1 MTDRGGLCHSVL
13 MHRAPSA
20 ARSAVLVLAL
30 AVTGS
35 ATAAC
40 GTDPASTAPTSSSTA
55 LAPYRDATL
64 PVAERVED
72 LLARMDLADK
82 VGQMTQADRADLTT
96 ETVTTLRLG
105 SVLSGGGSAPEPNT
119 PQAWADM
126 YDDFQTA
133 AAQTPLG
140 IPILYGVDAVHGNNT
155 LAGATVFPHNIGL
168 GATRDPALVEKI
180 GQATAQEVAATGVDW
195 TFSPCLCVVRDDRW
209 GRSYES
215 FGEDPALVASMA
227 PIITGYQGATLGGSP
242 SSILATAKH
251 FVADGG
257 TSGGVDQGDAVLTDA
272 ELRAIHLPP
281 YLAAIEADVASIMV
295 TFSSVNGE
303 KAHGSTALLTDLLKD
318 ELGFDGFVV
327 SDWNGIDQI
336 DAYAGFTH
344 QEVVQAINAG
354 IDMVMVPTEYDA
366 FITHLTTAVE
376 DGEVEMSRIDDAN
389 RRILTKKFELGLFEA
404 PLTDRSLAETV
415 GSEEHRALAREA
427 VAKSQVVLT
436 NDGVLPISPASRV
449 LITGSGADDLG
460 NQAGGWTITWQGAS
474 GDTIEGTT
482 VLEAAEAAFAAADAG
497 GSVVAHRRLSDET
510 LAEVVGQVDV
520 AVAVVGETPYAEF
533 EGDRPD
539 GVRLAGFDVA
549 TLAALRDA
557 GIPTV
562 VVVYSGRP
570 IDLGGAEQWASALVA
585 GWLPGS
591 EGAGVMDV
599 LLGVVDPSGTLP
611 VSWPVSAEQQP
622 VNVGDG
628 QVPLFEFGAGL
639 VGPLG

>member
-1 MTDRGGLCHSVL
+1 MP
-13 MHRAPSA
+13 RAPFA
-20 ARSAVLVLAL
+20 ARLPVALVLAL
-30 AVTGS
+30 AAT

-40 GTDPASTAPTSSSTA
+40 GTDATAPTDPPTQA
-55 LAPYRDATL
+55 APYLDPTL
-64 PVAERVED
+64 PVDERVED

-82 VGQMTQADRADLTT
+82 IGQMTQAERGSITT
-96 ETVTTLRLG
+96 ETVTALRLG
-105 SVLSGGGSAPEPNT
+105 SVLSGGGSAPDPNT

-126 YDDFQTA
+126 YDDFQAA

-140 IPILYGVDAVHGNNT
+140 IPILYGIDAVHGNNT
-155 LAGATVFPHNIGL
+155 LTGATVFPHNIGL

-180 GQATAQEVAATGVDW
+180 GQATAEEVAATGADW
-195 TFSPCLCVVRDDRW
+195 TFSPCLCVARDDRW
-209 GRSYES
+209 GRTYES
-215 FGEDPALVASMA
+215 FGEDPALVTSMT

-336 DAYAGFTH
+336 DAFAGFTH

-404 PLTDRSLAETV
+404 PLADRSLAETV
-415 GSEEHRALAREA
+415 GSDEHRALAREA

-436 NDGVLPISPASRV
+436 NDGVLPISTASRV
-449 LITGSGADDLG
+449 LVTGSGADDLG

-497 GSVVAHRRLSDET
+497 GTVVSERRLSDET
-510 LAEVVGQVDV
+510 LAEVAGQVDV
-520 AVAVVGETPYAEF
+520 AIAVVGETPYAEF

-539 GVRLAGFDVA
+539 GVRLTGFDVV
-549 TLAALRDA
+549 TLQALRDA

-570 IDLGGAEQWASALVA
+570 IDLGGAEQWANALVA

-591 EGAGVMDV
+591 EGAGVTDV
-599 LLGVVDPSGTLP
+599 LLGAVDPTGTLP
-611 VSWPVSAEQQP
+611 MSWPASAEQQP
-622 VNVGDG
+622 INVGDG
-628 QVPLFEFGAGL
+628 QVPLFDFGAGL

>member
-1 MTDRGGLCHSVL
+1 MP
-13 MHRAPSA
+13 RAPFA
-20 ARSAVLVLAL
+20 ARLPIALVLAL
-30 AVTGS
+30 AAT

-40 GTDPASTAPTSSSTA
+40 GTDATAPTDPPTQA
-55 LAPYRDATL
+55 APYQDPTL
-64 PVAERVED
+64 PVDERVED

-82 VGQMTQADRADLTT
+82 IGQMTQAERGSITT
-96 ETVTTLRLG
+96 ETVTALRLG
-105 SVLSGGGSAPEPNT
+105 SVLSGGGSAPDPNT

-126 YDDFQTA
+126 YDDFQAA

-140 IPILYGVDAVHGNNT
+140 IPILYGIDAVHGNNT
-155 LAGATVFPHNIGL
+155 LTGATVFPHNIGL

-180 GQATAQEVAATGVDW
+180 GQATAEEVAATGADW
-195 TFSPCLCVVRDDRW
+195 TFSPCLCVARDDRW
-209 GRSYES
+209 GRTYES
-215 FGEDPALVASMA
+215 FGEDPALVTSMT

-404 PLTDRSLAETV
+404 PLADRSLAETV
-415 GSEEHRALAREA
+415 GNDEHRALAREA

-436 NDGVLPISPASRV
+436 NDGVLPISTASRV

-497 GSVVAHRRLSDET
+497 GTVVSERRLSDET
-510 LAEVVGQVDV
+510 LTEVAGQVDV
-520 AVAVVGETPYAEF
+520 AIAVVGETPYAEF

-539 GVRLAGFDVA
+539 GVRLTGFDVV
-549 TLAALRDA
+549 TLQALRDA

-570 IDLGGAEQWASALVA
+570 IDLGGAEQWANALVA

-591 EGAGVMDV
+591 EGAGVTDV
-599 LLGVVDPSGTLP
+599 LLGAVDPTGTLP
-611 VSWPVSAEQQP
+611 MSWPASADQQP
-622 VNVGDG
+622 INVGDG
-628 QVPLFEFGAGL
+628 QVPLFDFGAGL

>member
-1 MTDRGGLCHSVL
+1 MP
-13 MHRAPSA
+13 RAPFA
-20 ARSAVLVLAL
+20 ARLPIALVLAL
-30 AVTGS
+30 AAT

-40 GTDPASTAPTSSSTA
+40 GTDATAPMDPPTQA
-55 LAPYRDATL
+55 APYQDPTL
-64 PVAERVED
+64 PVPERVED

-82 VGQMTQADRADLTT
+82 IGQMTQAERGSITT
-96 ETVTTLRLG
+96 ETVTALRLG
-105 SVLSGGGSAPEPNT
+105 SVLSGGGSAPDPNT

-126 YDDFQTA
+126 YDDFQAA

-155 LAGATVFPHNIGL
+155 LTGATVFPHNIGL

-180 GQATAQEVAATGVDW
+180 GQATAEEVAATGADW
-195 TFSPCLCVVRDDRW
+195 TFSPCLCVARDDRW
-209 GRSYES
+209 GRTYES
-215 FGEDPALVASMA
+215 FGEDPALVTSMT

-366 FITHLTTAVE
+366 FITHLTTAVG

-404 PLTDRSLAETV
+404 PLADRSLAETV
-415 GSEEHRALAREA
+415 GSDEHRALAREA

-436 NDGVLPISPASRV
+436 NDGVLPISTASRV

-497 GSVVAHRRLSDET
+497 GTVVSERRLSDET
-510 LAEVVGQVDV
+510 LAEVAGQVDV
-520 AVAVVGETPYAEF
+520 AIAVVGETPYAEF

-539 GVRLAGFDVA
+539 GVRVTGFDVV
-549 TLAALRDA
+549 TLQALRDA

-570 IDLGGAEQWASALVA
+570 IDLGGAEQWANALVA

-591 EGAGVMDV
+591 EGAGVTDV
-599 LLGVVDPSGTLP
+599 LLGAVDPTGTLP
-611 VSWPVSAEQQP
+611 MSWPASAEQQP
-622 VNVGDG
+622 INVGDG
-628 QVPLFEFGAGL
+628 QVPLFDFGAGL

>member
-1 MTDRGGLCHSVL
+1 MP
-13 MHRAPSA
+13 RAPFA
-20 ARSAVLVLAL
+20 ARLPLALVLAL
-30 AVTGS
+30 AAT

-40 GTDPASTAPTSSSTA
+40 GTDVTAPTAPPTQA
-55 LAPYRDATL
+55 APYQDPTL
-64 PVAERVED
+64 PVPERVED

-82 VGQMTQADRADLTT
+82 IGQMTQAERGSITT
-96 ETVTTLRLG
+96 ETVTALRLG
-105 SVLSGGGSAPEPNT
+105 SVLSGGGSAPDPNT

-126 YDDFQTA
+126 YDDFQAA

-155 LAGATVFPHNIGL
+155 LTGATVFPHNIGL

-180 GQATAQEVAATGVDW
+180 GQATAEEVAATGADW
-195 TFSPCLCVVRDDRW
+195 TFSPCLCVARDDRW
-209 GRSYES
+209 GRTYES
-215 FGEDPALVASMA
+215 FGEDPALVTSMT

-272 ELRAIHLPP
+272 ELRAVHLPP

-303 KAHGSTALLTDLLKD
+303 KAHGSAALLTDLLKD

-366 FITHLTTAVE
+366 FITHLTTAVG

-404 PLTDRSLAETV
+404 PLADRSLAETV
-415 GSEEHRALAREA
+415 GSDEHRALAREA

-436 NDGVLPISPASRV
+436 NDGALPISTASRV

-497 GSVVAHRRLSDET
+497 GTVVSERRLSDET
-510 LAEVVGQVDV
+510 LAEVAGQVDV
-520 AVAVVGETPYAEF
+520 AIAVVGETPYAEF

-539 GVRLAGFDVA
+539 GVRLTGFDVV
-549 TLAALRDA
+549 TLQALRDA

-570 IDLGGAEQWASALVA
+570 IDLGGAEQWANALVA

-599 LLGVVDPSGTLP
+599 LLGAVDPTGTLP
-611 VSWPVSAEQQP
+611 MSWPASADQQP
-622 VNVGDG
+622 INVGDG
-628 QVPLFEFGAGL
+628 QVPLFDFGAGL

>member
-1 MTDRGGLCHSVL
+1 MP
-13 MHRAPSA
+13 RAS
-20 ARSAVLVLAL
+20 SAVRLTALALAL
-30 AVTGS
+30 AVT

-40 GTDPASTAPTSSSTA
+40 GTDPASPAQPSSSA
-55 LAPYRDATL
+55 QLAPYQDASL
-64 PVAERVED
+64 PVADRVED

-126 YDDFQTA
+126 YDDFQAA

-140 IPILYGVDAVHGNNT
+140 IPLLYGIDAVHGNNT
-155 LAGATVFPHNIGL
+155 LAGATIFPHNIGL

-180 GQATAQEVAATGVDW
+180 GQATAEEVAATGVDW

-215 FGEDPALVASMA
+215 FGEDPALVSSMA

-251 FVADGG
+251 FIADGG
-257 TSGGVDQGDAVLTDA
+257 TSGGLDQGDAVLTDE

-281 YLAAIEADVASIMV
+281 YQAAIDADVASVMV

-303 KAHGSTALLTDLLKD
+303 KAHGSTALLTNLLKD

-336 DAYAGFTH
+336 DNFAGFTH
-344 QEVVQAINAG
+344 QEVVQAVNAG
-354 IDMVMVPTEYDA
+354 IDMVMVPTEYED
-366 FITHLTTAVE
+366 FITQLTTAVT
-376 DGEVEMSRIDDAN
+376 DGEVPLSRIDDAN

-404 PLTDRSLAETV
+404 PLADRSLADTV
-415 GSEEHRALAREA
+415 GSDEHRALARDA

-436 NDGVLPISPASRV
+436 NDGILPISPASRV
-449 LITGSGADDLG
+449 LVTGSGADDLG
-460 NQAGGWTITWQGAS
+460 NQAGGWTITWQGSS

-482 VLEAAEAAFAAADAG
+482 VLQAAEAAFAAAGEG
-497 GSVVAHRRLSDET
+497 GTVVSRRRLSDDT
-510 LAEVVGQVDV
+510 LAELAGQIDV
-520 AVAVVGETPYAEF
+520 AIAVVGETPYAEF
-533 EGDRPD
+533 QGDRPE

-549 TLAALRDA
+549 TLTALRDA

-570 IDLGGAEQWASALVA
+570 IDLGGAEQWANALVA

-591 EGAGVMDV
+591 EGAGVTDV
-599 LLGVVDPSGTLP
+599 LLGAVDPTGTLP

>member
-1 MTDRGGLCHSVL
+1 MP
-13 MHRAPSA
+13 RAPFA
-20 ARSAVLVLAL
+20 ARLPVALVLAV
-30 AVTGS
+30 AAT

-40 GTDPASTAPTSSSTA
+40 GTHAPAPPDPPTQA
-55 LAPYRDATL
+55 APYQDPPL
-64 PVAERVED
+64 PVDERVED

-82 VGQMTQADRADLTT
+82 IGQMTQAERGSITT
-96 ETVTTLRLG
+96 ETVTDLRLG
-105 SVLSGGGSAPEPNT
+105 SVLSGGGSAPDPNT

-126 YDDFQTA
+126 YDDFQAA

-140 IPILYGVDAVHGNNT
+140 IPILYGIDAVHGNNT
-155 LAGATVFPHNIGL
+155 LTGATVFPHNIGL

-180 GQATAQEVAATGVDW
+180 GQATAEEVAATGADW
-195 TFSPCLCVVRDDRW
+195 TFSPCLCVARDDRW
-209 GRSYES
+209 GRTYES
-215 FGEDPALVASMA
+215 FGEDPALVTSMT

-272 ELRAIHLPP
+272 ELRAVHLPP

-404 PLTDRSLAETV
+404 PLADRSLAETV
-415 GSEEHRALAREA
+415 GSDEHRALAREA

-436 NDGVLPISPASRV
+436 NDGVLPISTASRV
-449 LITGSGADDLG
+449 LVTGSGADDLG

-497 GSVVAHRRLSDET
+497 GTVVSERRLSDEI
-510 LAEVVGQVDV
+510 LAEVAGQVDV
-520 AVAVVGETPYAEF
+520 AIAVVGETPYAEF

-539 GVRLAGFDVA
+539 GVRLTGFDVV
-549 TLAALRDA
+549 TLQALRDA

-570 IDLGGAEQWASALVA
+570 IDLGGAEQWANALVA

-591 EGAGVMDV
+591 EGAGVTDV
-599 LLGVVDPSGTLP
+599 LLGAVDPTGTLP
-611 VSWPVSAEQQP
+611 MSWPASAEQQP
-622 VNVGDG
+622 INVGDG
-628 QVPLFEFGAGL
+628 QVPLFDFGAGL

>member
-1 MTDRGGLCHSVL
+1 MP
-13 MHRAPSA
+13 RAPFA
-20 ARSAVLVLAL
+20 ARLPIALVLAL
-30 AVTGS
+30 AAT

-40 GTDPASTAPTSSSTA
+40 GTDATAPTDPPTQA
-55 LAPYRDATL
+55 APYQDPTL
-64 PVAERVED
+64 RVDERVED

-82 VGQMTQADRADLTT
+82 IGQMTQAERGSITT
-96 ETVTTLRLG
+96 ETVTALRLG
-105 SVLSGGGSAPEPNT
+105 SVLSGGGSAPDPNT

-126 YDDFQTA
+126 YDDFQAA
-133 AAQTPLG
+133 AAQTPLD
-140 IPILYGVDAVHGNNT
+140 IPILYGIDAVHGNNT
-155 LAGATVFPHNIGL
+155 LTGATVFPHNIGL

-180 GQATAQEVAATGVDW
+180 GQATAEEVAATGADW
-195 TFSPCLCVVRDDRW
+195 TFSPCLCVARDDRW
-209 GRSYES
+209 GRTYES
-215 FGEDPALVASMA
+215 FGEDPALVTSMT

-404 PLTDRSLAETV
+404 PLADRSLAETV
-415 GSEEHRALAREA
+415 GSDEHRALAREA

-436 NDGVLPISPASRV
+436 NDGVLPISTASRV
-449 LITGSGADDLG
+449 LVTGSGADDLG

-497 GSVVAHRRLSDET
+497 GTVVSERRLSDET
-510 LAEVVGQVDV
+510 LAEVAGQVDV
-520 AVAVVGETPYAEF
+520 AIAVVGETPYAEF

-539 GVRLAGFDVA
+539 GVRLTGFDVV
-549 TLAALRDA
+549 TLQALRDA

-570 IDLGGAEQWASALVA
+570 IDLGGAEQWANALVA

-591 EGAGVMDV
+591 EGAGVTDV
-599 LLGVVDPSGTLP
+599 LLGAVDPTGTLP
-611 VSWPVSAEQQP
+611 MSWPASAEQQP
-622 VNVGDG
+622 INVGDG
-628 QVPLFEFGAGL
+628 QVPLFDFGAGL

>member
-1 MTDRGGLCHSVL
+1 MP
-13 MHRAPSA
+13 RAPFA
-20 ARSAVLVLAL
+20 ARLPVALVLAL
-30 AVTGS
+30 AAT

-40 GTDPASTAPTSSSTA
+40 GTDATAPTDPPTQA
-55 LAPYRDATL
+55 APYLDPTL
-64 PVAERVED
+64 PVDERVED

-82 VGQMTQADRADLTT
+82 IGQMTQAERGSITT
-96 ETVTTLRLG
+96 ETVTALRLG
-105 SVLSGGGSAPEPNT
+105 SVLSGGGSAPDPNT

-126 YDDFQTA
+126 YDDFQAA

-140 IPILYGVDAVHGNNT
+140 IPILYGIDAVHGNNT
-155 LAGATVFPHNIGL
+155 LTGATVFPHNIGL

-180 GQATAQEVAATGVDW
+180 GQATAEEVAATGADW
-195 TFSPCLCVVRDDRW
+195 TFSPCLCVARDDRW
-209 GRSYES
+209 GRTYES
-215 FGEDPALVASMA
+215 FGEDPALVTSMT

-404 PLTDRSLAETV
+404 PLADRTLAETV
-415 GSEEHRALAREA
+415 GSDEHRALAREA

-436 NDGVLPISPASRV
+436 NDGVLPISTASRV
-449 LITGSGADDLG
+449 LVTGSGADDLG

-497 GSVVAHRRLSDET
+497 GTVVSERRLSDET
-510 LAEVVGQVDV
+510 LAEVAGQVDV
-520 AVAVVGETPYAEF
+520 AIAVVGETPYAEF

-539 GVRLAGFDVA
+539 GVRLTGFDVV
-549 TLAALRDA
+549 TLQALRDA

-570 IDLGGAEQWASALVA
+570 IDLGGAEQWANALVA

-591 EGAGVMDV
+591 EGAGVTDV
-599 LLGVVDPSGTLP
+599 LLGAVDPTGTLP
-611 VSWPVSAEQQP
+611 MSWPASAEQQP
-622 VNVGDG
+622 INVGDG
-628 QVPLFEFGAGL
+628 QVPLFDLGAGL

>member
-1 MTDRGGLCHSVL
+1 
-13 MHRAPSA
+13 
-20 ARSAVLVLAL
+20 
-30 AVTGS
+30 
-35 ATAAC
+35 
-40 GTDPASTAPTSSSTA
+40 
-55 LAPYRDATL
+55 
-64 PVAERVED
+64 
-72 LLARMDLADK
+72 MDLADK

-126 YDDFQTA
+126 YDDFQAA

-140 IPILYGVDAVHGNNT
+140 IPLLYGIDAVHGNNT
-155 LAGATVFPHNIGL
+155 LAGATIFPHNIGL
-168 GATRDPALVEKI
+168 GATREPALVEKI
-180 GQATAQEVAATGVDW
+180 GQATAEEVAATGVDW

-215 FGEDPALVASMA
+215 FGEDPALVSSMA

-251 FVADGG
+251 FIADGG
-257 TSGGVDQGDAVLTDA
+257 TSGGLDQGDAVLTDE

-281 YLAAIEADVASIMV
+281 YQAAIDADVASVMV

-303 KAHGSTALLTDLLKD
+303 KAHGSTALLTNLLKD

-336 DAYAGFTH
+336 DNFAGFTH
-344 QEVVQAINAG
+344 QEVVQAVNAG
-354 IDMVMVPTEYDA
+354 IDMVMVPTEYED
-366 FITHLTTAVE
+366 FITQLTTAVT
-376 DGEVEMSRIDDAN
+376 DGEVPLSRIDDAN

-404 PLTDRSLAETV
+404 PLADRSLADTV
-415 GSEEHRALAREA
+415 GSDEHRALARDA

-436 NDGVLPISPASRV
+436 NDGILPISPASRV
-449 LITGSGADDLG
+449 LVTGSGADDLG
-460 NQAGGWTITWQGAS
+460 NQAGGWTITWQGSS

-482 VLEAAEAAFAAADAG
+482 VLQAAEAAFAAAGEG
-497 GSVVAHRRLSDET
+497 GTVVSRRRLSDDT
-510 LAEVVGQVDV
+510 LAELAGQIDV
-520 AVAVVGETPYAEF
+520 AIAVVGETPYAEF
-533 EGDRPD
+533 QGDRPE

-549 TLAALRDA
+549 TLTALRDA

-570 IDLGGAEQWASALVA
+570 IDLGGAEQWANALVA

-591 EGAGVMDV
+591 EGAGVTDV
-599 LLGVVDPSGTLP
+599 LLGAVDPTGTLP